1 MRSSMMMRWSRA
13 AGGGLLAAST
23 VLAGCAFQGEPDTT
37 FFTASCSNAIAGYYC
52 VQPGDT
58 LDSVAY
64 GFGRKADDIA
74 HWNGLAPGATLP
86 VAKLL
91 RVSPP
96 DWTAIQHATPGGP
109 KAAASSSPAS
119 PASALSH
126 AGQFIW
132 PVSGM
137 VTHEFGV
144 DNARGIEIAGR
155 AGMPVKA
162 VAAGRVVY
170 AGDGIK
176 SYGLMVIV
184 KHDNGYVTAYGNN
197 RKILVHEGDTVTQ
210 GMTIAEMG
218 TRSGGKALLQF
229 EMREGSRAVDPLVHL
244 PAGSG
249 PVAE

>member
-1 MRSSMMMRWSRA
+1 MRSSMSTRWGRA
-13 AGGGLLAAST
+13 ICCGVCVAIAVSAA
-23 VLAGCAFQGEPDTT
+23 LAGCASQGELVMAP
-37 FFTASCSNAIAGYYC
+37 FTANCSNAIAGYYC

-64 GFGRKADDIA
+64 GFGRKPDDIA
-74 HWNGLAPGATLP
+74 RWNGLTPGAPLP

-96 DWTAIQHATPGGP
+96 DWTMVERATS
-109 KAAASSSPAS
+109 AASM
-119 PASALSH
+119 ASAASTASLASRNSP
-126 AGQFIW
+126 FVW
-132 PVSGM
+132 PVNGM
-137 VTHEFGV
+137 VTHEFGT
-144 DNARGIEIAGR
+144 DSARGIEIAGR
-155 AGMPVKA
+155 AGTPVKA

-197 RKILVHEGDTVTQ
+197 RKILVREGDTVTQ

-218 TRSGGKALLQF
+218 TRSGGQGLLQF
-229 EMREGSRAVDPLVHL
+229 EMREGSHAVDPLAHL

-249 PVAE
+249 PVVE

>member
-1 MRSSMMMRWSRA
+1 MRSSMSTRRSRVA
-13 AGGGLLAAST
+13 YAGLLAAS
-23 VLAGCAFQGEPDTT
+23 VALSGCGAFQGDADTT
-37 FFTASCSNAIAGYYC
+37 LFAASCRNVIAGYYC

-58 LDSVAY
+58 LDSIAY
-64 GFGRKADDIA
+64 GFGRKPDDLA
-74 HWNGLAPGATLP
+74 RWNGLAPGATLL
-86 VAKLL
+86 VARLL
-91 RVSPP
+91 RVAPP
-96 DWTAIQHATPGGP
+96 DW
-109 KAAASSSPAS
+109 
-119 PASALSH
+119 SALQGTASGASKSATSHEPAPAH

-137 VTHEFGV
+137 VVHEFGA
-144 DNARGIEIAGR
+144 DGSRGIEIAGR

-170 AGDGIK
+170 AGSGIK

-184 KHDNGYVTAYGNN
+184 KHDEGYVTAYGNN
-197 RKILVHEGDTVTQ
+197 RKILVREGDAVTQ

-218 TRSGGKALLQF
+218 SRSGGQPLLQF
-229 EMREGSRAVDPLVHL
+229 EMREGSHAVDPLAHL

>member
-1 MRSSMMMRWSRA
+1 MRSSTSTRWGRA
-13 AGGGLLAAST
+13 ICHGLCAAMAVSA
-23 VLAGCAFQGEPDTT
+23 VLAGCASEGEPAMAL
-37 FFTASCSNAIAGYYC
+37 FTASCSNAIAGYYC

-64 GFGRKADDIA
+64 GFGRKPDDIA
-74 HWNGLAPGATLP
+74 HWNGLTPGAPLLA
-86 VAKLL
+86 AKLL

-96 DWTAIQHATPGGP
+96 DWTVLERATP
-109 KAAASSSPAS
+109 AASAAS
-119 PASALSH
+119 TSATAASASRN
-126 AGQFIW
+126 GTFIW
-132 PVSGM
+132 PVNGM
-137 VTHEFGV
+137 VTHEFGA

-170 AGDGIK
+170 AGDSIK

-197 RKILVHEGDTVTQ
+197 RKILVREGDTVTQ

-218 TRSGGKALLQF
+218 TRSGGQALLQF
-229 EMREGSRAVDPLVHL
+229 EMRKGSRAVDPLAHL

-249 PVAE
+249 PVVE

>member
-1 MRSSMMMRWSRA
+1 MITRQGRA
-13 AGGGLLAAST
+13 IYRGLCAAMAASAA
-23 VLAGCAFQGEPDTT
+23 LAGCASQGEPVMAL
-37 FFTASCSNAIAGYYC
+37 FTASCSNAIAGYYC

-58 LDSVAY
+58 LDNVAY
-64 GFGRKADDIA
+64 GFGRKPDEIA
-74 HWNGLAPGATLP
+74 RWNGLAPGAPLL

-96 DWTAIQHATPGGP
+96 DWTVLERATP
-109 KAAASSSPAS
+109 AASTASTSSTAS
-119 PASALSH
+119 SASRKEP
-126 AGQFIW
+126 FIW

-137 VTHEFGV
+137 VVHEFGV

-176 SYGLMVIV
+176 SYGLMIIV

-210 GMTIAEMG
+210 GLTIAEMG
-218 TRSGGKALLQF
+218 TRSSGQALLQF
-229 EMREGSRAVDPLVHL
+229 EMREGSHAVDPLAHL

>member
-1 MRSSMMMRWSRA
+1 MRSSMKTRWGRA
-13 AGGGLLAAST
+13 TCTALLAASAA
-23 VLAGCAFQGEPDTT
+23 LAGCASPGEPDMTL
-37 FFTASCSNAIAGYYC
+37 FTASCSNAIAGYYC

-64 GFGRKADDIA
+64 GFGRKPDDVA
-74 HWNGLAPGATLP
+74 HWNGLTPGAPLL

-96 DWTAIQHATPGGP
+96 DWTVLERTTP
-109 KAAASSSPAS
+109 AASTVSTAS
-119 PASALSH
+119 TTSTMSRNAP
-126 AGQFIW
+126 FIW

-137 VTHEFGV
+137 VTHEFGT

-210 GMTIAEMG
+210 GSTIAEMG
-218 TRSGGKALLQF
+218 TRSGAQGLLQF
-229 EMREGSRAVDPLVHL
+229 EMREGSHAVDPLAHL
-244 PAGSG
+244 PSGSG
-249 PVAE
+249 PVAQ